1 MGVVSEVR
9 RPRVIAER
17 RRVADRIA
25 LGDTATLEDG
35 PALLRHLRER
45 APGQTFALGTA
56 IHPLTTVPL
65 GLAIDAAIVAAN
77 GRTLSISHLRYC
89 SFSMER
95 VIATDPPRP
104 LQATARV
111 AELGAHHL
119 ECVVEVR
126 EDEHLICQARIGLCQ
141 VREGRAAPLGQ
152 FYVLDGESAP
162 VG

>member
-1 MGVVSEVR
+1 MAAASEVR
-9 RPRVIAER
+9 RPRVISEQ

-35 PALLRHLRER
+35 PALLQHLRER

-65 GLAIDAAIVAAN
+65 GLAIDAAILAAN
-77 GRTLSISHLRYC
+77 GRVLSISHLRYC

-95 VIATDPPRP
+95 VISTDRP
-104 LQATARV
+104 LRATARV
-111 AELGAHHL
+111 VELGTHHL

-126 EDEHLICQARIGLCQ
+126 EDEHLICQTRIGLCQ
-141 VREGRAAPLGQ
+141 VRDGRAAPLGHL
-152 FYVLDGESAP
+152 YVFDGDSSP
-162 VG
+162 TG

>member
-1 MGVVSEVR
+1 MAAASEVR
-9 RPRVIAER
+9 RPRVISEQ

-35 PALLRHLRER
+35 PALLQHLRER

-65 GLAIDAAIVAAN
+65 GLAIDAAILAAN
-77 GRTLSISHLRYC
+77 GRVLSISHLRYC

-95 VIATDPPRP
+95 VISTDRP
-104 LQATARV
+104 LRATARV

-126 EDEHLICQARIGLCQ
+126 EDEHLICQTRIGLCQ
-141 VREGRAAPLGQ
+141 VREGRAAPLGHL
-152 FYVLDGESAP
+152 YVYGGDSVPTG
-162 VG
+162 

>member
-1 MGVVSEVR
+1 MAAASEVR
-9 RPRVIAER
+9 RPRVIAEQ

-35 PALLRHLRER
+35 PALLQHLRER

-56 IHPLTTVPL
+56 IHPLTTIPL
-65 GLAIDAAIVAAN
+65 GLAIDAAILAAN

-95 VIATDPPRP
+95 IISTDRP
-104 LQATARV
+104 LRATARV

-126 EDEHLICQARIGLCQ
+126 EDEHLICQACIGLCQ
-141 VREGRAAPLGQ
+141 VREGRAAPLGH
-152 FYVLDGESAP
+152 FYVYQDA
-162 VG
+162 V

>member
-1 MGVVSEVR
+1 MAAASEVR
-9 RPRVIAER
+9 RPQVISER

-35 PALLRHLRER
+35 PALLQHLR
-45 APGQTFALGTA
+45 APVPGETFALGTA

-77 GRTLSISHLRYC
+77 GRVLSISHLRYC

-95 VIATDPPRP
+95 IISTDPPRP
-104 LQATARV
+104 LRAIARV

-152 FYVLDGESAP
+152 LYVFDGESAP

>member
-1 MGVVSEVR
+1 MAAASEVR
-9 RPRVIAER
+9 RPRVIAEQ

-35 PALLRHLRER
+35 PALLQHLRER
-45 APGQTFALGTA
+45 APGQIFVLGTA
-56 IHPLTTVPL
+56 IHPLTTIPL
-65 GLAIDAAIVAAN
+65 GLAIDAAILAAN

-95 VIATDPPRP
+95 VISTDRP
-104 LQATARV
+104 LRARARV

-141 VREGRAAPLGQ
+141 VREGRAAPLGH
-152 FYVLDGESAP
+152 FYVFDGDSSP
-162 VG
+162 TG

>member
-1 MGVVSEVR
+1 MAAASEVR
-9 RPRVIAER
+9 RPRVISEQ

-35 PALLRHLRER
+35 PALLQHLRER

-65 GLAIDAAIVAAN
+65 GLAIDAAILAAN
-77 GRTLSISHLRYC
+77 GRVLSISHLRYC

-95 VIATDPPRP
+95 IISTDRP
-104 LQATARV
+104 LRATARV

-126 EDEHLICQARIGLCQ
+126 EDEHLICQTRIGLCQ
-141 VREGRAAPLGQ
+141 VRDGRAAPLGHL
-152 FYVLDGESAP
+152 YVFDGDSSP
-162 VG
+162 TG

>member
-1 MGVVSEVR
+1 MAAASEVR
-9 RPRVIAER
+9 RPRVIAEQ

-35 PALLRHLRER
+35 PALLQHLRER
-45 APGQTFALGTA
+45 APGQTFVLGTA
-56 IHPLTTVPL
+56 IHPLTTIPL
-65 GLAIDAAIVAAN
+65 GLAIDAAILAAN

-95 VIATDPPRP
+95 VISTDRP
-104 LQATARV
+104 LRARARV

-141 VREGRAAPLGQ
+141 VREGRAAPLGH
-152 FYVLDGESAP
+152 FYVFDGDSSP
-162 VG
+162 TG

>member
-1 MGVVSEVR
+1 MAAASEVR
-9 RPRVIAER
+9 RPRVVAER

-35 PALLRHLRER
+35 PALLRHLREQ

-77 GRTLSISHLRYC
+77 GRVLSISHLRYC

-95 VIATDPPRP
+95 GIATDPPRP
-104 LQATARV
+104 LRAMARV

-126 EDEHLICQARIGLCQ
+126 EDEHLICEARIGLCQ

-152 FYVLDGESAP
+152 FYVYDG
-162 VG
+162 G

>member
-1 MGVVSEVR
+1 MEAASEVR
-9 RPRVIAER
+9 RPRVIAEQ

-25 LGDTATLEDG
+25 LGDTATLEDA
-35 PALLRHLRER
+35 PALLRHLR
-45 APGQTFALGTA
+45 ASVPGQTFALGTA

-77 GRTLSISHLRYC
+77 GRVLSISHLRYC

-95 VIATDPPRP
+95 VISTDRP
-104 LQATARV
+104 LRATARV

-141 VREGRAAPLGQ
+141 VRDGRAAPLAH
-152 FYVLDGESAP
+152 FYVFDG
-162 VG
+162 G

>member
-1 MGVVSEVR
+1 MAAASEVR
-9 RPRVIAER
+9 RPRVISEQ

-35 PALLRHLRER
+35 PALLQHLRER

-65 GLAIDAAIVAAN
+65 GLAIDAAILAAN
-77 GRTLSISHLRYC
+77 GRVLSISHLRYC

-95 VIATDPPRP
+95 IISTDRP
-104 LQATARV
+104 LRATARV

-126 EDEHLICQARIGLCQ
+126 EDEHLICTARIGLCQ
-141 VREGRAAPLGQ
+141 VREGRAAPLGHL
-152 FYVLDGESAP
+152 YVYGGDSVPTG
-162 VG
+162 

>member
-1 MGVVSEVR
+1 MGAAGEVR

-17 RRVADRIA
+17 RRVTDRIA

-35 PALLRHLRER
+35 PALLQHLRER

-65 GLAIDAAIVAAN
+65 GLAIDAAILAAN

-95 VIATDPPRP
+95 AISTDRP
-104 LQATARV
+104 LRATARV

-126 EDEHLICQARIGLCQ
+126 EDEHLICEARIGLCQ
-141 VREGRAAPLGQ
+141 VREGRAAPLGH
-152 FYVLDGESAP
+152 FYVFDGDGAP
-162 VG
+162 SG